1 MNPAARLFL
10 AAAIGLGT
18 LLSQQAVAQDPA
30 VTVTD
35 EPVSVSD
42 MPPPEVVKGYLQLGF
57 DRLAGYDF
65 VLKDQPTDRKL
76 PRWTGAE
83 QIPDVVKSWDG
94 QKAEIKGFMLPTRL
108 EKGLVTEFILMRDL
122 ATCCFGATPSM
133 NHFIVVKPAKGVAP
147 MGEKVIKISGT
158 FKVGTTFDSFGF
170 MVGIYQFAAEKVV
183 EVSE

>member
-1 MNPAARLFL
+1 MNPVGRFVL
-10 AAAIGLGT
+10 AAAFGLGAF
-18 LLSQQAVAQDPA
+18 LSQRSMAQDLAAPA
-30 VTVTD
+30 VD

-65 VLKDQPTDRKL
+65 VLKDQPTDRKA

-94 QKAEIKGFMLPTRL
+94 KKAEIKGFMLPTRL

-122 ATCCFGATPSM
+122 ASCCFGASPSM
-133 NHFIVVKPAKGVAP
+133 NHFIVVKPAKGVPAA
-147 MGEKVIKISGT
+147 GEKVIKISGT
-158 FKVGTTFDSFGF
+158 FKVSTTFDSFGF
-170 MVGIYQFAAEKVV
+170 MIGIYQFAAEKVV
-183 EVSE
+183 EAGE